1 MSKHSIQ
8 EARKEQNEEHMEKLI
23 KIKTE
28 KIMKHKKTNNKNSE
42 DG

>member
-8 EARKEQNEEHMEKLI
+8 EGRKEQNEEHREKLI

-28 KIMKHKKTNNKNSE
+28 KIVKYKKSNNKNSE
-42 DG
+42 DD